1 LIQRVLAVLACWVSV
16 SACAA
21 TVTAYNSYLIPPFLY
36 NDQRAGLAPDLV
48 DYLNLHLPVAYR
60 LRLENVP
67 RARLAKLV
75 LNPQGEKFAGVAL
88 FLNPDFVGDNKQ
100 QRYLWS
106 HPLTGDRNL
115 LVFRAPLPW
124 PMTGLDSLDGL
135 HFSGIYEHQYAALDE
150 RVKAGR
156 VSREDAADEA
166 LNLAKVETRRV
177 DFTLLNQSNFQA
189 LLKLHRSY
197 ADTLVSLPVPWQKP
211 FNRYILVGRDNSRLL
226 AELNKV
232 IAGMAGD
239 PQWQQIVRRY
249 GLLPPH

>member
-1 LIQRVLAVLACWVSV
+1 MWRFLAALAAWMPMA
-16 SACAA
+16 ACAA
-21 TVTAYNSYLIPPFLY
+21 TVTAYNSYLIPPFLD
-36 NDQRAGLAPDLV
+36 NDQRTGLAPDLV

-88 FLNPDFVGDNKQ
+88 FLNPGFVGDSKQ

-106 HPLTGDRNL
+106 LPLTGDRNL
-115 LVFRAPLPW
+115 LVFRSPLPW
-124 PMTGLDSLDGL
+124 PITGLDSLDGL
-135 HFSGIYEHQYAALDE
+135 RFSGIYEHQYAALDE
-150 RVKAGR
+150 RVRAGR
-156 VSREDAADEA
+156 VTREDAADEA
-166 LNLAKVETRRV
+166 LNLAKVAARRV

-189 LLKLHRSY
+189 LLKLHRGY
-197 ADTLVSLPVPWQKP
+197 VDTLVSLPVPWQQP
-211 FNRYILVGRDNSRLL
+211 FNRYILVGRENAGLL

-232 IAGMAGD
+232 IAGMGSD
-239 PQWQQIVRRY
+239 PQWQRIVRRY